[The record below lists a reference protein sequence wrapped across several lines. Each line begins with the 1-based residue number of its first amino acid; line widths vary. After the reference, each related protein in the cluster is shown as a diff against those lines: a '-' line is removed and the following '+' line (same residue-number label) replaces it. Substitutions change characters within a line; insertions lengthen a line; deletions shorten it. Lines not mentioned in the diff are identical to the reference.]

1 MVLQPLPLLQ
11 LSAEVL
17 HINANQ
23 TYKPLSSSWG
33 WDQTL
38 QEGKTDQR
46 FQQCCF
52 FRPNPVHTLKS
63 PMTCLF
69 CWDFENNCKVFWCRP
84 KDRKIEGCQ
93 SNFASSLVC
102 WINCKN
108 PCWCIPSLNVLSRLW
123 KSINWVMFSSIWTI
137 STIWYC
143 IIVQHHPMQYHIRAH
158 MMKCW
163 DATLKS
169 CNTTYHKIT
178 WYCIISESLL
188 WYIRTLGPARRNWG
202 LDGSVR
208 RGASQL
214 SSSMLCCVYIDLEI

>member
-1 MVLQPLPLLQ
+1 MQIK
-11 LSAEVL
+11 
-17 HINANQ
+17 HINPFHLVGAGIKHCKKAKQ
-23 TYKPLSSSWG
+23 TKG
-33 WDQTL
+33 
-38 QEGKTDQR
+38 
-46 FQQCCF
+46 FF

-69 CWDFENNCKVFWCRP
+69 CWDFENICKVFWCRP

-169 CNTTYHKIT
+169 CNTTYHKMAHDIVT
-178 WYCIISESLL
+178 YQ
-188 WYIRTLGPARRNWG
+188 NH
-202 LDGSVR
+202 
-208 RGASQL
+208 
-214 SSSMLCCVYIDLEI
+214 